1 MSYQPVSSPSV
12 LVPVPLPTGTNAQDV
27 TFLQQASQSNS
38 LEIVEGTLALQ
49 KAVSPATQQFAN
61 WMIVDHSG
69 VAPTAALLAQ
79 SLGVTLPSTF
89 TTPQATEFNTLAA
102 ASGPAFDADYAVS
115 SITSHRETLALF
127 RQEVASGENPA
138 VVAFAS
144 QLIPTLEAHLASSEQ
159 LATAVTGLPLP
170 VDTVT
175 PPTPLTSGGPAL
187 GTPNAQDAAFA
198 RTAAVANTAEIAQS
212 ELATSQT
219 GNPAAVQFANWM
231 IADHS
236 GAQASLTTLADQE
249 GLTLPSGLDPAN
261 EQLLTNLRPLTDG
274 AFFAS
279 YVAGQ
284 IIAHTQSLTAF
295 IQEAQFGQDTAMK
308 AYASAGIP
316 TLAGH
321 LASALTL
328 EKTTPGAASASPAI
342 NQGLTNLLNAAS
354 ATGNSTLFNDLRQI
368 AALQP
373 GFTYPGTTTTGSG
386 AALTAAATPAPLV
399 MMAMPA

>member
-1 MSYQPVSSPSV
+1 MSYQPVSSPAI
-12 LVPVPLPTGTNAQDV
+12 LVPVPLPTGTNAQDA

-38 LEIVEGTLALQ
+38 LEIAEGTLALQ
-49 KAVSPATQQFAN
+49 KATSPAAQQFAN

-69 VAPTAALLAQ
+69 AGATLALLAQ
-79 SLGVTLPSTF
+79 ALGVTLPSTF
-89 TTPQATEFNTLAA
+89 TTAQATEFNTLAA
-102 ASGPAFDADYAVS
+102 ASGPSFDGDYAVS
-115 SITSHRETLALF
+115 EITDHRATLALF
-127 RQEVASGENPA
+127 RQEVAAGENPA

-159 LATAVTGLPLP
+159 LATAVTGVALP

-175 PPTPLTSGGPAL
+175 PPTPLTSDGPAL
-187 GTPNAQDAAFA
+187 GTPSAQDTAFVQ
-198 RTAAVANTAEIAQS
+198 TASLANMAEVAQS
-212 ELATSQT
+212 QLATAQT

-236 GAQASLTTLADQE
+236 GAEAGLTTLAGQE

-261 EQLLTNLRPLTDG
+261 EQLLTQLRPLTDG

-295 IQEAQFGQDTAMK
+295 IQESQFGQDTAIK

-316 TLAGH
+316 TLSGH

-328 EKTTPGAASASPAI
+328 EKTTPGAASAAPAI
-342 NQGLTNLLNAAS
+342 DQGLTSLLNTAAAS
-354 ATGNSTLFNDLRQI
+354 GNPTLFNDLRQI

-373 GFTYPGTTTTGSG
+373 GFTYPGTTTSAAG
-386 AALTAAATPAPLV
+386 AALPASATAMQT
-399 MMAMPA
+399 MMVASH